1 MSSRLWDQLLGE
13 PYTAFSAF
21 KSYLDSPSPRMS
33 PERFAIVHGL
43 RPAECLQMAKT
54 FYWERRAVSFD
65 THWDKVRERHREN
78 AIKETVEDIEREH
91 REIMRVARAAL
102 RTEMVKT
109 LHEIQNSPR
118 TVFRP
123 GQVIQLAKVIFDM
136 DRLVSGKA
144 TQIIQ
149 SGIDFAAMSDDDF
162 EKLAEIEERNRTH

>member
-1 MSSRLWDQLLGE
+1 MSSRLWDQMLGE
-13 PYTAFSAF
+13 PFSAFSAF
-21 KSYLDSPSPRMS
+21 KTYLDSPAPRMS
-33 PERFAIVHGL
+33 PERFAIVHSL
-43 RPAECLQMAKT
+43 TPAECLQMAKT
-54 FYWERRAVSFD
+54 FHWEYRAVSFD
-65 THWDKVRERHREN
+65 NHWDAIRARHREA

-102 RTEMVKT
+102 RSEMIKT
-109 LHEIQNSPR
+109 LHEVQNSPR

-149 SGIDFAAMSDDDF
+149 SGIDFAAMSDEDF
-162 EKLAEIEERNRTH
+162 ALLEQVEQRNRTH